1 MITDVNIMG
10 ERVSGT
16 CFLENLITKNT
27 SLKINRDFGDK
38 HFFQDIDAIKRK
50 KTDHILFI
58 FITRDIME
66 WLQSF
71 SNNPYHSSEPIRY
84 CNDFSKFIRHEWSC
98 IYDET
103 YGIQPLNSLYKKE
116 MMHERDPVTKKRFKN
131 VVKMRTSKIE
141 NTMRLRNIV
150 ENFIHVKYE
159 DVRDEPN
166 IFLESMCIM
175 FLIPKYLDYTPIDT
189 VKGKGSV
196 KYIRKKYPEIKEDDL
211 KYIISEMDEDLEH
224 KLGYL

>member
-1 MITDVNIMG
+1 
-10 ERVSGT
+10 
-16 CFLENLITKNT
+16 
-27 SLKINRDFGDK
+27 
-38 HFFQDIDAIKRK
+38 
-50 KTDHILFI
+50 
-58 FITRDIME
+58 
-66 WLQSF
+66 
-71 SNNPYHSSEPIRY
+71 
-84 CNDFSKFIRHEWSC
+84 
-98 IYDET
+98 
-103 YGIQPLNSLYKKE
+103 
-116 MMHERDPVTKKRFKN
+116 MHERDPVTKKRFNN